1 MEWMLQVVD
10 EIDDTVG
17 ALRLCCTGIREEIA
31 LAAAGFLGIAAISL
45 AIVKSAEVPLFLI
58 AAIVLSLGTG
68 LKIRGQELKTAG

>member
-17 ALRLCCTGIREEIA
+17 ALRLCCVGIRKEIA

-45 AIVKSAEVPLFLI
+45 AIVESAEVPLFLT